1 MYKRC
6 VCAAQ
11 FTLHKQK
18 VFLLIIQHLHLIS
31 ASSNVVDLLN
41 MQHFSGTLY
50 LLWAFIPP
58 AVWNVFDGALVLFFF
73 WLVFPKTKRPPNKHL
88 PEKKKTSLLCSL
100 FTPRSCLSAAVV
112 CVWCL
117 ELLLLPASYH
127 NVNILLDHHVHT
139 HTHIYVLS
147 FLLVFF
153 FVRPHHL
160 PVFSCMLGSRI
171 VGSIVYRSSNRWPK
185 SNKICVN
192 TLIICRSKSIF
203 Y

>member
-11 FTLHKQK
+11 FTLHIQK

-50 LLWAFIPP
+50 LLWAFFPP

-88 PEKKKTSLLCSL
+88 PEKKNLPVVFSLYAALLSVCCCCMCVMSWASASPSIVSQRQHP
-100 FTPRSCLSAAVV
+100 FRPSCT
-112 CVWCL
+112 
-117 ELLLLPASYH
+117 
-127 NVNILLDHHVHT
+127 HT
-139 HTHIYVLS
+139 HTYLCIIIS
-147 FLLVFF
+147 SGFF
-153 FVRPHHL
+153 FCEASSSAR
-160 PVFSCMLGSRI
+160 VFLYAGQSTCWLHRVPQQQQMAKKQQNMCKHSYYMQI
-171 VGSIVYRSSNRWPK
+171 
-185 SNKICVN
+185 
-192 TLIICRSKSIF
+192 
-203 Y
+203 